1 MLFMVDARDTR
12 RLVEKFLETDPVI
25 KKGLQRGIINS
36 RALARFIQE
45 ADGVD
50 ASPDAIVGIIRR
62 YPVAEREPIANRDG
76 FRELE
81 LVVRSGVG
89 DLILENGAGTMKR
102 IAEFSGS
109 IKSNRGESLR
119 VVVGVRAIRVVADQ
133 RALSQFRETF
143 LDKDVLRFSTNLAEI
158 SILIPPTRSELK
170 GYFAI
175 IMSELA
181 LNDVD
186 VHGIM
191 CSALETILLVNEKDA
206 AKGLEALQRMIANE
220 PIPGTPARSMREIAR
235 PYQ

>member
-1 MLFMVDARDTR
+1 MADARDTR

-25 KKGLQRGIINS
+25 RKGLQRGIINS
-36 RALARFIQE
+36 RALARFIQQ

-62 YPVAEREPIANRDG
+62 YPVTEREPPANREG

-89 DLILENGAGTMKR
+89 DLILENTAGTMKR

-109 IKSNRGESLR
+109 IKSTRGENLR
-119 VVVGVRAIRVVADQ
+119 VVVGVRAIRIVADQ
-133 RALSQFRETF
+133 RALSQFRESF
-143 LDKDVLRFSTNLAEI
+143 LDKDVLRFATNLAEI
-158 SILIPPTRSELK
+158 SILLPPTASGLK
-170 GYFAI
+170 GYFARVT
-175 IMSELA
+175 SELA

-191 CSALETILLVNEKDA
+191 CSSLETILLVDEKDA

-220 PIPGTPARSMREIAR
+220 SISESPAPSLREKVR
-235 PYQ
+235 PYQQ